1 MRHAAY
7 RKHPT
12 RRPQYRAGSTKEAYS
27 TSTERH
33 RQGALVGGMQDRSDG
48 RHVLGWRVKEV
59 FTFAFLKLH
68 HCSCLANPFS
78 YQLDLFVYFTRKYG
92 ICLSVI
98 VIVMTEAA
106 ERGGVGN
113 WCLGRIILLLVLA
126 LLALSSDHT
135 ASAIGASIVGMR
147 WE

>member
-1 MRHAAY
+1 MRNAAY
-7 RKHPT
+7 RKHPIHM
-12 RRPQYRAGSTKEAYS
+12 PQYRAGSTKEAYS

-33 RQGALVGGMQDRSDG
+33 RQEALVGGMQDRSEG
-48 RHVLGWRVKEV
+48 RYVLGWRVKEV

-92 ICLSVI
+92 VCQSAI
-98 VIVMTEAA
+98 VIAMTETA

-113 WCLGRIILLLVLA
+113 WCLGYIILLLVLA